1 MATDPKT
8 PTIGSQSSTTVVI
21 QDIPPESRTCRIDS
35 SSQSI
40 TTFGDTEMYSYNR
53 TCEHALLLEQSTLG
67 QFGAFIESLDG
78 TFMTTRVGV
87 RIGSSESIV
96 VNAYNRTVIRQTTL
110 MEISISSTA
119 SKLSIV
125 VSSLDFLLEIS
136 DSIIKI
142 SVGANSSLLSHT
154 GLCGDVNGNLVLRNG
169 SQLDSNDTA
178 ALNKLISQSMIPPS
192 ETFIRMVTR
201 QECGMFNYYLMH

>member
-35 SSQSI
+35 SSQNI

-142 SVGANSSLLSHT
+142 SIGSNSSLQSHT